1 MPDELVARYTEAG
14 RPDGAVPRSVL
25 RAEGLWHAATAVLVR
40 SGDGERVYVHRRS
53 DTKDVFPGLH
63 DCWAGGVVA
72 AGETP
77 LRCAIRELAEELGV
91 TGVTPTPLFAFRYVD
106 PPIRYHAFTYEVR
119 WDGPITWQD
128 GEVVAGEWLTV
139 AALRARLADPG
150 WGFVPDGR
158 VAIEKWLGEMARRTR
173 SVVVRSLV

>member
-1 MPDELVARYTEAG
+1 MAVDELVESYTEDG
-14 RPDGAVPRSVL
+14 RPAGPVPRSVM
-25 RAEGLWHAATAVLVR
+25 RARGLWHAATAVLVR

-77 LRCAIRELAEELGV
+77 AECAVRELAEELGV
-91 TGVTPTPLFAFRYVD
+91 TGVTPTPLFVSRYVD

-128 GEVVAGEWLTV
+128 SEVVAGEWLTV
-139 AALRARLADPG
+139 AALRSKLADSE
-150 WGFVPDGR
+150 WGFAPDGR
-158 VAIEKWLGEMARRTR
+158 LAIEKLLAGHI
-173 SVVVRSLV
+173 L